1 MIIPKYVAVQANLES
16 AKTAFADLK
25 YVEPILNLIL
35 ERKDLS
41 INAGV
46 DVLGYKPDVAQTIF
60 NLLNHIGILN
70 SRIDT
75 GMDMEFYSLTSFG
88 RYMLETKK
96 ESQTLVQPLIP
107 FFLTWLPLK
116 LFLKFLLENPGADLD
131 KIRDTLGDQTMFHTK
146 EAATLLNAKT
156 FRGGRRPF
164 NEMAV
169 ENVLSKIGEYLG
181 LTYTE
186 KRFGPYFLT
195 PLGKY
200 VTDSIDLLNFQFK
213 NLDTSYA
220 AEKLAILDFAGRGAK
235 NLIVFCN
242 QQQKES
248 IKKFVFEVEE
258 NTAYRMRIN
267 YNISHFTAVLSTDSA
282 FWAFADVFSNVTYD
296 PIKVLEFNTK
306 VLDYIK

>member
-35 ERKDLS
+35 ERKELS
-41 INAGV
+41 LESGK
-46 DVLGYKPDVAQTIF
+46 DVLGYKPDVAKTIY
-60 NLLNHIGILN
+60 NLLKHIGILN
-70 SRIDT
+70 SRLDT
-75 GMDMEFYSLTSFG
+75 GMDMKFYSLTSFG
-88 RYMLETKK
+88 RYLLETKK
-96 ESQTLVQPLIP
+96 ENQSLVQPLIP

-116 LFLKFLLENPGADLD
+116 IFMKFLHENPGADLD
-131 KIRDTLGDQTMFHTK
+131 KIRGTLGDQTMFHTK
-146 EAATLLNAKT
+146 EAATLLGAKT

-169 ENVLSKIGEYLG
+169 ENVLAKIGEYLG

-186 KRFGPYFLT
+186 KRFGPYHLT

-200 VTDSIDLLNFQFK
+200 VSDSIDLLNFQFK

-220 AEKLAILDFAGRGAK
+220 QEKLAILDFAGRGTK

-242 QQQKES
+242 EEQKES
-248 IKKFVFEVEE
+248 IKKFVLNVEE

-267 YNISHFTAVLSTDSA
+267 YNQSHFTAVISNDSA
-282 FWAFADVFSNVTYD
+282 FWAFADVFSSLTYD

-306 VLDYIK
+306 VLDFIE